1 LGAYTK
7 VLVND
12 NRFEQLVFLSI
23 ACVLSLINSRTRAEL
38 AGEWPVHDTLIT
50 TILSGVMLGYGG
62 YMALIVFFTKR
73 GKPWAVA
80 RGSELEVS
88 KHVPGGGDRA
98 SGSDTEDEETANPL
112 NEMVSRIES
121 ERRDAEVAALRQ
133 EVATLRQAAAQPAL
147 QARPQAVRP
156 FKISLSC
163 RPIVFIGGGPYQVD
177 RAAGK

>member
-1 LGAYTK
+1 M
-7 VLVND
+7 ND

-62 YMALIVFFTKR
+62 YMAFIVFFTKR

-147 QARPQAVRP
+147 QARPPAVRP
-156 FKISLSC
+156 FKNSLSC